1 MTIFEKIK
9 EFAKRH
15 GANLRRVAY
24 WFCVVAIVA
33 DTCYSF
39 VQHYS
44 EPLDGDMGESVLPLD
59 YIQPLYNDPFGIK
72 MLATGEPHAA
82 PNRYFSHRTMFG
94 TYRSVPFV
102 LQRVTDP
109 VRSLYYTNAICK
121 TTMQLLLVLLLSGIA
136 CGGFRFR
143 RLKFAATCLFFC
155 AMMQTCGFVGSIGMV
170 TKSVTYSFFYTLPL
184 VFLIFYLVPFVF
196 KEFYQTDLIRNRAF
210 LFLYTVLFLVL
221 SCFSG
226 AINPAVALVATIT
239 LLMRYFFNFYRQN
252 GSFRKSLSHMPRYYF
267 QFLLPLGV
275 LSLYS
280 LYLGS
285 FNTMWADGIS
295 LGQRYALL
303 LKGVVNMFVAGNGG
317 FGLLFALTL
326 VNYMVVRCRCGD
338 GGKPMLSLFHWILV
352 FSAIYI
358 VFLPFGGYRPY
369 RPLLIRFDTALPIS
383 CLFIFYYVRSSVFL
397 LRKTLQ
403 SVKVHCFY
411 LGWTVVCIVFFFLYD
426 TPRSYRNDLEI
437 AALKEISQSED
448 IVVPLTCAP
457 TSVVSWEVPEKPEDS
472 QAAGRLLHLWRVT
485 DKEKLFYFPSR
496 Q

>member
-1 MTIFEKIK
+1 M
-9 EFAKRH
+9 
-15 GANLRRVAY
+15 AY
-24 WFCVVAIVA
+24 LFCVIAIVA

-44 EPLDGDMGESVLPLD
+44 EPMDGDMGESVLPLD
-59 YIQPLYNDPFGIK
+59 YIEPLYNDPFGIK
-72 MLATGEPHAA
+72 MLADGDMHAA
-82 PNRYFSHRTMFG
+82 PNRYFSHRSMCVI
-94 TYRSVPFV
+94 YRTVPFA
-102 LQRVTDP
+102 LQSVVDP
-109 VRSLYYTNAICK
+109 ISSLYCTNAICK
-121 TTMQLLLVLLLSGIA
+121 TVMQMLLVLLLACMA
-136 CGGFRFR
+136 CGGFRLGE
-143 RLKFAATCLFFC
+143 LKFAITCLFFC
-155 AMMQTCGFVGSIGMV
+155 AMMQACGFVGSIGLV
-170 TKSVTYSFFYTLPL
+170 TKSITYSFFYTLPL
-184 VFLIFYLVPFVF
+184 VFLLFYLLPFVM
-196 KEFYQTDLIRNRAF
+196 KEFYGIDFVRNGLL
-210 LFLYTVLFLVL
+210 LFLYSALFLLL

-226 AINPAVALVATIT
+226 AINPAVSLVAVLT
-239 LLMRYFFNFYRQN
+239 LLIRYFVDFYRRT
-252 GSFRKSLSHMPRYYF
+252 GSIRNSLGWMPSRYF
-267 QFLLPLGV
+267 KFLLPLGV
-275 LSLYS
+275 FSLYS
-280 LYLGS
+280 LYLGN

-303 LKGVVNMFVAGNGG
+303 PKGIVNMFVAGNGG

-426 TPRSYRNDLEI
+426 TPRSYRNVLEI